1 MPARDELTH
10 LVVRGAREHNLRGI
24 DVTIPKKAL
33 VVFTGVS
40 GSGKT
45 SLAFDTIYAE
55 GNRRYVESLSAYA
68 RQFLGR
74 MDKPAYETIRGLAPT
89 IAIEQ
94 KTAGRNPRSTVGTI
108 TEIADYLRVLFARAG
123 TPHCHRCGREVTRQ
137 SVAEMAADLDT
148 LPAKTKVQVLAPV
161 IIDRKGEHREVF
173 RDLERQGLVRARL
186 DGEVIALGPDAAADK
201 KKKHTIEAVVDRLV
215 KRDGWL
221 TRLTD
226 SLETALP
233 IGKGVVT
240 VVLERPGDAA
250 EEKTYSERLACVP
263 CGCSLPDLEPAAF
276 SFNSPQGMCPACQG
290 LGHRIAVDPA
300 LVVADPSATIAGGAI
315 KPWASAMARGN
326 GWVFRYVKAMA
337 KAFKVP
343 LTTPWSKLPKKTRDL
358 VLYGTG
364 AGELNVPW
372 KEKKSEG
379 VWRTTYRGI
388 VNSIERRYLE
398 AKTESAKKRWG
409 PYMTESPCRDCDG
422 TRLRPESRAV
432 RVGGAGLAELTAR
445 TIGEAAAFFSGL
457 ELPGA
462 KATIA
467 AEVLREIG
475 SRLRFLQD
483 VGLEY
488 LTLDRRGPT
497 LSGGESQRI
506 RLASQMGTE
515 LTGVIY
521 VLDEPS
527 IGLHARDTARLIVTL
542 ERLRDVGNTVIVV
555 EHDTDTIDAA
565 DFIVDFGPGA
575 GALGGQVVVAGP
587 KSKVKKT
594 KASLTG
600 AYLSGTRRIELPGE
614 RRAPGS
620 AKLGIRNATAN
631 NLRKVNVDVPLGR
644 LVAVSGVSGAG
655 KSTLVNQ
662 LLIPALREQLG
673 GVEGEGNGNGDD
685 PPVAAKGIRLTGVH
699 HLDKCIVIDQRPI
712 GRTPRSNPATYTKAF
727 DPIRQTFAQMGE
739 ARAFGYTASR
749 FSFNVKGGRCEACEG
764 DGMRR
769 IEMHFL
775 PDVYVACEVCRGKRF
790 NDATLRVLFKG
801 RSIAD
806 VLAMTVDEAAE
817 LFASHPKVI
826 RILETLQDVG
836 VGYLGLGQ
844 PSTTLSGGEAQR
856 IKLSRELAKRATG
869 RTLYVLDEPTVG
881 LHPEDIRKLLVVLQ
895 RLVDAGNTVLVIEH
909 NLDVLK
915 VADWIID
922 VGPEGGDAGGT
933 IVAEGTPEAVAKV
946 KTSHTG
952 RALRAILRA

>member
-1 MPARDELTH
+1 
-10 LVVRGAREHNLRGI
+10 
-24 DVTIPKKAL
+24 
-33 VVFTGVS
+33 
-40 GSGKT
+40 
-45 SLAFDTIYAE
+45 
-55 GNRRYVESLSAYA
+55 
-68 RQFLGR
+68 
-74 MDKPAYETIRGLAPT
+74 
-89 IAIEQ
+89 
-94 KTAGRNPRSTVGTI
+94 
-108 TEIADYLRVLFARAG
+108 
-123 TPHCHRCGREVTRQ
+123 
-137 SVAEMAADLDT
+137 
-148 LPAKTKVQVLAPV
+148 
-161 IIDRKGEHREVF
+161 
-173 RDLERQGLVRARL
+173 
-186 DGEVIALGPDAAADK
+186 
-201 KKKHTIEAVVDRLV
+201 
-215 KRDGWL
+215 
-221 TRLTD
+221 
-226 SLETALP
+226 
-233 IGKGVVT
+233 
-240 VVLERPGDAA
+240 
-250 EEKTYSERLACVP
+250 
-263 CGCSLPDLEPAAF
+263 
-276 SFNSPQGMCPACQG
+276 
-290 LGHRIAVDPA
+290 
-300 LVVADPSATIAGGAI
+300 
-315 KPWASAMARGN
+315 
-326 GWVFRYVKAMA
+326 
-337 KAFKVP
+337 
-343 LTTPWSKLPKKTRDL
+343 
-358 VLYGTG
+358 
-364 AGELNVPW
+364 
-372 KEKKSEG
+372 
-379 VWRTTYRGI
+379 
-388 VNSIERRYLE
+388 
-398 AKTESAKKRWG
+398 
-409 PYMTESPCRDCDG
+409 
-422 TRLRPESRAV
+422 
-432 RVGGAGLAELTAR
+432 
-445 TIGEAAAFFSGL
+445 
-457 ELPGA
+457 
-462 KATIA
+462 
-467 AEVLREIG
+467 
-475 SRLRFLQD
+475 

-527 IGLHARDTARLIVTL
+527 IGLHARDTARLIATL

-555 EHDTDTIDAA
+555 EHDTATIDAA

-575 GALGGQVVVAGP
+575 GALGGQVVVAGTR
-587 KSKVKKT
+587 SQVKKST
-594 KASLTG
+594 ASLTG
-600 AYLSGTRRIELPGE
+600 AYLSGARRIELPGE

-631 NLRKVNVDVPLGR
+631 NLTKVSVDVPLGR

-662 LLIPALREQLG
+662 LLIPALRERLG
-673 GVEGEGNGNGDD
+673 SVEGEGNGDD
-685 PPVAAKGIRLTGVH
+685 APAAAKGMRLSGVH

-826 RILETLQDVG
+826 RILTTLQDVG

-933 IVAEGTPEAVAKV
+933 IVAEGPPELVAKV

-952 RALRAILRA
+952 RALRAILRPQ